1 MFIPELWKPCLCLV
15 CYAASGVLL
24 CRWVFLMIKSTLCV
38 GSSDLGFE
46 TLGLRES
53 ECKLAFPDHCRREER
68 KFAPRLMQ
76 TYSNKSQV
84 WGSCQN
90 ISTAI
95 AVQPC
100 KRALDEQELFSEWMS
115 DVGDPN
121 LPFSFTLLCVSP
133 PPLLSHC
140 QVFCCSSQTPSARP
154 RFYVTIQHNKWIV
167 GPSCTTIYHF
177 GWIN

>member
-1 MFIPELWKPCLCLV
+1 MFIPELWKPCLRLV

-53 ECKLAFPDHCRREER
+53 ECKLAFPDHCRREQR

-154 RFYVTIQHNKWIV
+154 RLYVTTQHNNWIV
-167 GPSCTTIYHF
+167 GPSCSSLLGELI
-177 GWIN
+177 